1 MIDLESEFSQYFRE
15 VNSALDDFELY
26 KGILSNVVGNEKKI
40 NQINGFLYTILNS
53 LKYSFVMKTAKL
65 VDVREQKNIFKFINC
80 CKNQKNQF
88 LKKIVDEYYNE
99 KTKTTERMFIKNV
112 DVLEDIKN
120 FELELDKYSV
130 QIENIKAH
138 RDMVYAHNDKKYF
151 YNNGSINDE
160 FKVTYNDIDEIL
172 HLIFKELNILSIDYN
187 RRAYSKFSDTIDD
200 YLHIIKK
207 L

>member
-88 LKKIVDEYYNE
+88 LKEIVDEYYNE
-99 KTKTTERMFIKNV
+99 ETQTTEKMFIKNV
-112 DVLEDIKN
+112 NVLEDIKN
-120 FELELDKYSV
+120 FESKLDKYSV
-130 QIENIKAH
+130 QIENIKAQ
-138 RDMVYAHNDKKYF
+138 RDRIYAHNDKKYF
-151 YNNGSINDE
+151 YNNGSINEE

-172 HLIFKELNILSIDYN
+172 HLIFKELNILSVDYN
-187 RRAYSKFSDTIDD
+187 RRVYSMFTGTLGE
-200 YLHIIKK
+200 YLYIIEK

>member
-88 LKKIVDEYYNE
+88 LKEIVDEYYNE
-99 KTKTTERMFIKNV
+99 ETQTTEKMFIKNV
-112 DVLEDIKN
+112 NILEDIKN
-120 FELELDKYSV
+120 FESKLDKYSV
-130 QIENIKAH
+130 QIENIKAQ
-138 RDMVYAHNDKKYF
+138 RDRIYAHNDKKYF
-151 YNNGSINDE
+151 YNNGSINEE

-172 HLIFKELNILSIDYN
+172 HLIFKELNILSVDYN
-187 RRAYSKFSDTIDD
+187 RRVYSMFTGTLGE
-200 YLHIIKK
+200 YLYIIEK